1 MRAIFFCSEIFLK
14 RSKDRKDPEK
24 RRDKKLT
31 ERLIIN
37 SLKCLMMKINPAGK
51 LLAGYLRRYSSL
63 LVKVFKVGSGGAKS
77 WIKAETKSQNH
88 NRNFLGVLMTCC

>member
-37 SLKCLMMKINPAGK
+37 SLKLMKINPAG
-51 LLAGYLRRYSSL
+51 
-63 LVKVFKVGSGGAKS
+63 
-77 WIKAETKSQNH
+77 
-88 NRNFLGVLMTCC
+88 